1 MTFADFG
8 FEERIQR
15 GIDEAGFETPMPVQ
29 SECFELLVRNHRD
42 IYAQSQTGTG
52 KTAAF
57 LLGIFQLLLTE
68 EEYRG
73 EKALIIV
80 PTRELAVQIER
91 EGKMLG
97 KYLDFTIGSV
107 YGGVGYRG
115 QEAMLEEGVDV
126 LIGTPGRLI
135 DFSRQAKV
143 QLKDFRFLVID
154 EADRLFDMGF
164 LPDLRRI
171 LKGMRHQ
178 SERHTLLFSAT
189 LNARVGN
196 LAWEYMNDP
205 GEVIIEPEKVTVD
218 TVTQELYHVGKDE
231 KLQLLLGLLKRDDPE
246 NAVIFTNTR
255 HSTWEVAKRMEVN
268 GYAVR
273 FLMGDLPQSK
283 RTRIVDEVKKG
294 HHKFLVATDV
304 AARGLHIDDLEMV
317 INYDVPLEAESYVH
331 RIGRTARAG
340 REGKTITMA
349 CEEYVYGLG
358 PIERLLGRKIPVS
371 WADESL
377 IIEDKSAGMRFS
389 PSERYRE
396 LGEPGERRG
405 EAPRRGRGGRDQE
418 RRPGRGRGPGGR
430 RRSLDPRAARI
441 QSAVSSVAGGGE
453 GQGGGGRRVEGRGL
467 RGGPGA
473 GGRRGDGPGRVEGRG
488 GERRDRPGRG
498 ERLERPERPDRRGE
512 NRGRRP
518 GSGASSEGAS
528 RGPRGGGD
536 YGGSER
542 EGRERGG
549 AKFDQPRIK
558 SGSSMDD
565 RLEYYRRKYGEDFTL
580 AGGASP
586 GVSAGSPGRASP
598 AGAGDGSSSPRSSG
612 FSRPKRRRRR
622 PEGRAGSQGRSGPE
636 VSGNRR
642 PGDEVSRDEGPR
654 KPGRRDGVAPEG
666 ARASGRGAGSG
677 GARNQGA
684 GKAGGAK
691 GGSSSAGETGK
702 TGWLARLLGGKR
714 RRGN

>member
-73 EKALIIV
+73 EKALIVV

-171 LKGMRHQ
+171 LKGLRHQ

-196 LAWEYMNDP
+196 LAWEYMNNP

-377 IIEDKSAGMRFS
+377 IIEDKSAGMRFP

-405 EAPRRGRGGRDQE
+405 EAPRRGRGGREQE
-418 RRPGRGRGPGGR
+418 RRPGRGRGPGGG

-441 QSAVSSVAGGGE
+441 QSTVSSVAGGGE
-453 GQGGGGRRVEGRGL
+453 SQGGGGRRVEGRGL
-467 RGGPGA
+467 WGGRVA
-473 GGRRGDGPGRVEGRG
+473 GGGRGDGLGRGDGRG
-488 GERRDRPGRG
+488 GERRERP
-498 ERLERPERPDRRGE
+498 ERPERPDRRGE

-518 GSGASSEGAS
+518 GSGASGEGAS

-536 YGGSER
+536 YGGSEW

-565 RLEYYRRKYGEDFTL
+565 RLEYYRRKYGEDFTF

-586 GVSAGSPGRASP
+586 GVSAGSPGGASP
-598 AGAGDGSSSPRSSG
+598 AGASPARAGDGSSSPRSSG

-622 PEGRAGSQGRSGPE
+622 PEGRSGSQGRSGPE

-666 ARASGRGAGSG
+666 ARAPGRGAGSG

-684 GKAGGAK
+684 GKGGGAK
-691 GGSSSAGETGK
+691 GGASSAGETGK
-702 TGWLARLLGGKR
+702 MGWLARLLGGKR

>member
-15 GIDEAGFETPMPVQ
+15 GIDEAGFQTPMPVQ

-115 QEAMLEEGVDV
+115 QETMLEEGVDV

-377 IIEDKSAGMRFS
+377 IIEDKSAGMRFP

-418 RRPGRGRGPGGR
+418 RQRPGRGRGPGAG

-441 QSAVSSVAGGGE
+441 QSTVSSVAGGGE
-453 GQGGGGRRVEGRGL
+453 GQGAGGRRGEGRGL

-473 GGRRGDGPGRVEGRG
+473 GGRRG
-488 GERRDRPGRG
+488 GERRDRPGG
-498 ERLERPERPDRRGE
+498 GARPDRRGE
-512 NRGRRP
+512 TRGRRP
-518 GSGASSEGAS
+518 SSGASGEGAS
-528 RGPRGGGD
+528 RG
-536 YGGSER
+536 SEW

-565 RLEYYRRKYGEDFTL
+565 RLEYYRRKYGEDFTF

-586 GVSAGSPGRASP
+586 GVSAGSPGGASP

-612 FSRPKRRRRR
+612 FSRPKRRKRR

-642 PGDEVSRDEGPR
+642 PEDEVSRDEGPR

-691 GGSSSAGETGK
+691 GGASSAGETGAGETGK

-714 RRGN
+714 RRGT

>member
-29 SECFELLVRNHRD
+29 AECFELLVRNHRD

-115 QEAMLEEGVDV
+115 QETMLEGGVDV

-231 KLQLLLGLLKRDDPE
+231 KLQLLLGLLRRDDPE

-283 RTRIVDEVKKG
+283 RSRIVDEVKKG

-377 IIEDKSAGMRFS
+377 IIEDKSAGMRFP

-418 RRPGRGRGPGGR
+418 RQRRPVGGRGPGAG

-441 QSAVSSVAGGGE
+441 QSAVSSVAGGGD
-453 GQGGGGRRVEGRGL
+453 GQGGGGRRVEGRRL
-467 RGGPGA
+467 RGGPAA
-473 GGRRGDGPGRVEGRG
+473 GGGRGGGPGFRGERGDGRG

-498 ERLERPERPDRRGE
+498 ERPERPDRPDRRPE
-512 NRGRRP
+512 NRGRRL
-518 GSGASSEGAS
+518 GSGASGEGAS
-528 RGPRGGGD
+528 RGPRGERD
-536 YGGSER
+536 YGGSEW

-565 RLEYYRRKYGEDFTL
+565 RLEYYRRKYGEDFRF
-580 AGGASP
+580 AGASP
-586 GVSAGSPGRASP
+586 GVSAGSPGGDS
-598 AGAGDGSSSPRSSG
+598 DGSSSRRSSG
-612 FSRPKRRRRR
+612 FSRPKRRK
-622 PEGRAGSQGRSGPE
+622 RAGAPGRSGPE
-636 VSGNRR
+636 LSGAGR

-654 KPGRRDGVAPEG
+654 KAGRRGGADRDG

-684 GKAGGAK
+684 GKGKGADGGAL
-691 GGSSSAGETGK
+691 SSGETGAGESGK

>member
-15 GIDEAGFETPMPVQ
+15 GIDEAGFQTPMPVQ

-115 QEAMLEEGVDV
+115 QETMLEEGVDV

-377 IIEDKSAGMRFS
+377 IIEDKSAGMRFP

-418 RRPGRGRGPGGR
+418 RQRPGRGRGPGAG

-441 QSAVSSVAGGGE
+441 QSTVSSVAGGGE
-453 GQGGGGRRVEGRGL
+453 GQGAGGRRGEGRGL

-473 GGRRGDGPGRVEGRG
+473 GGRRG

-498 ERLERPERPDRRGE
+498 ERPDRRGE

-518 GSGASSEGAS
+518 SSGASGEGAS
-528 RGPRGGGD
+528 RG
-536 YGGSER
+536 SEW

-565 RLEYYRRKYGEDFTL
+565 RLEYYRRKYGEDFTF

-586 GVSAGSPGRASP
+586 GVSAGSPGGASP

-612 FSRPKRRRRR
+612 FSRPKRRKRR

-691 GGSSSAGETGK
+691 GGALSSGETGAGETGK

>member
-8 FEERIQR
+8 FEERIQK
-15 GIDEAGFETPMPVQ
+15 GIEEAGFETPMPVQ

-57 LLGIFQLLLTE
+57 LLGIFQLLVSE
-68 EEYRG
+68 EEYAG

-97 KYLDFTIGSV
+97 RYLDFTIGSV

-115 QEAMLEEGVDV
+115 QEKMLEAGVDI

-135 DFSRQAKV
+135 DFSRQGKA

-231 KLQLLLGLLKRDDPE
+231 KLRLLLGILKRDDPE

-255 HSTWEVAKRMEVN
+255 HSAWEVAKRMEVN
-268 GYAVR
+268 GYEVR

-283 RTRIVDEVKKG
+283 RTKIVDEVKKG

-358 PIERLLGRKIPVS
+358 PIERLLGRKIPVN

-377 IIEDKSAGMRFS
+377 IIEDKSAGMSFPPR
-389 PSERYRE
+389 ERYRE
-396 LGEPGERRG
+396 LGGRGDGRG
-405 EAPRRGRGGRDQE
+405 EAPRRGRGGRYQE
-418 RRPGRGRGPGGR
+418 RPRRPGRGPGRG

-441 QSAVSSVAGGGE
+441 QSAVSSVAGGG
-453 GQGGGGRRVEGRGL
+453 
-467 RGGPGA
+467 
-473 GGRRGDGPGRVEGRG
+473 RG

-498 ERLERPERPDRRGE
+498 ERPDRGGWQR
-512 NRGRRP
+512 
-518 GSGASSEGAS
+518 EGLQ
-528 RGPRGGGD
+528 RGGEKFEEQRVRSNSSVD
-536 YGGSER
+536 ER
-542 EGRERGG
+542 L
-549 AKFDQPRIK
+549 A
-558 SGSSMDD
+558 
-565 RLEYYRRKYGEDFTL
+565 YYRQKYGEDFTFSGESSVSVSG
-580 AGGASP
+580 AKDKSSSGGRSRSSRKDTRLRRGRRPDTSGKAARERGLKRFEEGSGKDRAP
-586 GVSAGSPGRASP
+586 RDVSAGGRVGKGKTPKGTSRRGKA
-598 AGAGDGSSSPRSSG
+598 ADGRVSSG
-612 FSRPKRRRRR
+612 G
-622 PEGRAGSQGRSGPE
+622 ESGK
-636 VSGNRR
+636 V
-642 PGDEVSRDEGPR
+642 
-654 KPGRRDGVAPEG
+654 
-666 ARASGRGAGSG
+666 
-677 GARNQGA
+677 
-684 GKAGGAK
+684 
-691 GGSSSAGETGK
+691 
-702 TGWLARLLGGKR
+702 GWIGRLLGRKQ
-714 RRGN
+714 RRGD

>member
-8 FEERIQR
+8 FEERIQK
-15 GIDEAGFETPMPVQ
+15 GIEEAGFETPMPVQ

-57 LLGIFQLLLTE
+57 LLGIFQLLVSE
-68 EEYRG
+68 EEYAG
-73 EKALIIV
+73 EKALVIV

-97 KYLDFTIGSV
+97 KYLDFAVGSV

-115 QEAMLEEGVDV
+115 QEQMLEAGVDI

-135 DFSRQAKV
+135 DFSRQGKV

-231 KLQLLLGLLKRDDPE
+231 KLQLLLGILKRDDPE

-255 HSTWEVAKRMEVN
+255 HSAWEVAKRMEVN
-268 GYAVR
+268 GYEVR

-358 PIERLLGRKIPVS
+358 PIERLLGRKIPVN

-377 IIEDKSAGMRFS
+377 IIEDKSAGMSFPPR
-389 PSERYRE
+389 ERYRE
-396 LGEPGERRG
+396 LGGRG
-405 EAPRRGRGGRDQE
+405 EGRGEGRGDFRRDGRGEGRGDGRRPPRGRAASGSGRK
-418 RRPGRGRGPGGR
+418 
-430 RRSLDPRAARI
+430 SLDRRAARI
-441 QSAVSSVAGGGE
+441 QSAVSSVAGGDE
-453 GQGGGGRRVEGRGL
+453 GLGPQGARSGRGS
-467 RGGPGA
+467 GGS
-473 GGRRGDGPGRVEGRG
+473 GGSGW
-488 GERRDRPGRG
+488 DR
-498 ERLERPERPDRRGE
+498 RPEGAARR
-512 NRGRRP
+512 
-518 GSGASSEGAS
+518 SGEGAS
-528 RGPRGGGD
+528 RPRRGSPQRGGPD
-536 YGGSER
+536 R
-542 EGRERGG
+542 DRDRDRGR
-549 AKFDQPRIK
+549 P
-558 SGSSMDD
+558 
-565 RLEYYRRKYGEDFTL
+565 
-580 AGGASP
+580 
-586 GVSAGSPGRASP
+586 
-598 AGAGDGSSSPRSSG
+598 
-612 FSRPKRRRRR
+612 
-622 PEGRAGSQGRSGPE
+622 
-636 VSGNRR
+636 
-642 PGDEVSRDEGPR
+642 
-654 KPGRRDGVAPEG
+654 
-666 ARASGRGAGSG
+666 
-677 GARNQGA
+677 
-684 GKAGGAK
+684 
-691 GGSSSAGETGK
+691 
-702 TGWLARLLGGKR
+702 
-714 RRGN
+714 

>member
-15 GIDEAGFETPMPVQ
+15 GIDEAGFQTPMPVQ

-377 IIEDKSAGMRFS
+377 IIEDKSAGMRFP

-418 RRPGRGRGPGGR
+418 RQRPGRGRGPGAG

-441 QSAVSSVAGGGE
+441 QSTVSSVAGGGE
-453 GQGGGGRRVEGRGL
+453 AQGGGGRRVEGRGL

-473 GGRRGDGPGRVEGRG
+473 GGRRGDGLGRGEGRG
-488 GERRDRPGRG
+488 GERRARPGRG
-498 ERLERPERPDRRGE
+498 ERPERPERP
-512 NRGRRP
+512 
-518 GSGASSEGAS
+518 ASAS
-528 RGPRGGGD
+528 W
-536 YGGSER
+536 
-542 EGRERGG
+542 
-549 AKFDQPRIK
+549 
-558 SGSSMDD
+558 
-565 RLEYYRRKYGEDFTL
+565 
-580 AGGASP
+580 
-586 GVSAGSPGRASP
+586 
-598 AGAGDGSSSPRSSG
+598 
-612 FSRPKRRRRR
+612 SRT
-622 PEGRAGSQGRSGPE
+622 S
-636 VSGNRR
+636 
-642 PGDEVSRDEGPR
+642 
-654 KPGRRDGVAPEG
+654 
-666 ARASGRGAGSG
+666 
-677 GARNQGA
+677 
-684 GKAGGAK
+684 
-691 GGSSSAGETGK
+691 
-702 TGWLARLLGGKR
+702 
-714 RRGN
+714 

>member
-8 FEERIQR
+8 FEERIQK
-15 GIDEAGFETPMPVQ
+15 GIEEAGFETPMPVQ

-57 LLGIFQLLLTE
+57 LLGIFQLLVSE
-68 EEYRG
+68 EEYAG
-73 EKALIIV
+73 EKALVIV

-115 QEAMLEEGVDV
+115 QEKMLEAGVDI

-135 DFSRQAKV
+135 DFSRQGKA

-231 KLQLLLGLLKRDDPE
+231 KLQLLLGILERDDPE

-255 HSTWEVAKRMEVN
+255 HSAWEVAKRMEVN
-268 GYAVR
+268 GCEVR

-358 PIERLLGRKIPVS
+358 PIEKLLGRKIPVN

-377 IIEDKSAGMRFS
+377 IIEDKSAGMSFPPR
-389 PSERYRE
+389 ERYRE
-396 LGEPGERRG
+396 LGGRG

-418 RRPGRGRGPGGR
+418 RQRRPGRAPGRG

-441 QSAVSSVAGGGE
+441 QSAVSSVAGGGDE
-453 GQGGGGRRVEGRGL
+453 GLSPRDARSGRGSGGAGWDRRSESAARRSGEGSSRPRRGSPDRDRGGRQ
-467 RGGPGA
+467 
-473 GGRRGDGPGRVEGRG
+473 RG
-488 GERRDRPGRG
+488 GEKFEEQRVRSDSSVD
-498 ERLERPERPDRRGE
+498 ERL
-512 NRGRRP
+512 
-518 GSGASSEGAS
+518 A
-528 RGPRGGGD
+528 
-536 YGGSER
+536 
-542 EGRERGG
+542 
-549 AKFDQPRIK
+549 
-558 SGSSMDD
+558 
-565 RLEYYRRKYGEDFTL
+565 YYRQKYGEDFTFSGESSVSVSGAKDKSSSGGRSRSSRKDTRL
-580 AGGASP
+580 KRGRRPDTSGKAARERGLKRSEEGSGKDRAPRDLSAGGRVAKGKTP
-586 GVSAGSPGRASP
+586 KG
-598 AGAGDGSSSPRSSG
+598 SSPRGKAADGRVSSG
-612 FSRPKRRRRR
+612 G
-622 PEGRAGSQGRSGPE
+622 ESGK
-636 VSGNRR
+636 V
-642 PGDEVSRDEGPR
+642 
-654 KPGRRDGVAPEG
+654 
-666 ARASGRGAGSG
+666 
-677 GARNQGA
+677 
-684 GKAGGAK
+684 
-691 GGSSSAGETGK
+691 
-702 TGWLARLLGGKR
+702 GWIGRLLGRKQ
-714 RRGN
+714 RRGD

>member
-115 QEAMLEEGVDV
+115 QETMLEEGVDV

-377 IIEDKSAGMRFS
+377 IIEDKSAGMRFP

-418 RRPGRGRGPGGR
+418 RQRRPGRGRGPGAG

-441 QSAVSSVAGGGE
+441 QSTVSSVAGGGE
-453 GQGGGGRRVEGRGL
+453 AQGAGGRRGEGRGL
-467 RGGPGA
+467 RGG
-473 GGRRGDGPGRVEGRG
+473 RGDGPGAGSRRGEGRG

-498 ERLERPERPDRRGE
+498 ERPDRRGE

-518 GSGASSEGAS
+518 GSGASGEGAS

-536 YGGSER
+536 YGGSEW
-542 EGRERGG
+542 EGRQRGG

-558 SGSSMDD
+558 SDSSMDD
-565 RLEYYRRKYGEDFTL
+565 RLEYYRRKYGEDFTF

-586 GVSAGSPGRASP
+586 GVSAGSPGGASP

-622 PEGRAGSQGRSGPE
+622 PDGRAGSQGRSGPE

-691 GGSSSAGETGK
+691 GGASSAGETGK

>member
-115 QEAMLEEGVDV
+115 QETMLEEGVDV

-377 IIEDKSAGMRFS
+377 IIEDKSAGMRFP

-418 RRPGRGRGPGGR
+418 RRPGRGPGGG

-453 GQGGGGRRVEGRGL
+453 AQGAGGRRVEGRGL
-467 RGGPGA
+467 RGGRGDGPGA
-473 GGRRGDGPGRVEGRG
+473 GGRRGEERG

-498 ERLERPERPDRRGE
+498 ERPDRRGE

-518 GSGASSEGAS
+518 GSGASGEGAS

-536 YGGSER
+536 YGGSEW

-565 RLEYYRRKYGEDFTL
+565 RLEYYRRKYGEDFTF

-586 GVSAGSPGRASP
+586 GVSAGSQGGASP

-612 FSRPKRRRRR
+612 FSRLKRRRRR

-654 KPGRRDGVAPEG
+654 KPGRRDGIAPEG

-684 GKAGGAK
+684 GKAGRAK

>member
-15 GIDEAGFETPMPVQ
+15 GIDEAGFQTPMPVQ

-115 QEAMLEEGVDV
+115 QETMLEEGVDV

-377 IIEDKSAGMRFS
+377 IIEDKSAGMRFP

-418 RRPGRGRGPGGR
+418 RQRPGRGRGPGAG

-441 QSAVSSVAGGGE
+441 QSTVSSVAGGGE
-453 GQGGGGRRVEGRGL
+453 GQG
-467 RGGPGA
+467 A
-473 GGRRGDGPGRVEGRG
+473 GGRRGDGPGRGEGRG

-498 ERLERPERPDRRGE
+498 ERPERPERPDRRGE

-518 GSGASSEGAS
+518 SSGASGEGAS
-528 RGPRGGGD
+528 RG
-536 YGGSER
+536 SEW

-565 RLEYYRRKYGEDFTL
+565 RLEYYRRKYGEDFTF

-586 GVSAGSPGRASP
+586 GVSAGSPGGASP

-612 FSRPKRRRRR
+612 FSRPKRRKRR

-691 GGSSSAGETGK
+691 GGALSSGETGAGETGK